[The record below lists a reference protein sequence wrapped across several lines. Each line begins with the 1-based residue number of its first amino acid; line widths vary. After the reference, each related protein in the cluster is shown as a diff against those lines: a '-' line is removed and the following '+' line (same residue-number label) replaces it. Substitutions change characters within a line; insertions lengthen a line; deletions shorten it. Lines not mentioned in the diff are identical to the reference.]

1 MFQEVEIQNLAV
13 SNVKVYQEIEYGHR
27 EMKADIDVRLSD
39 LIESIGQDVILDH
52 IGKQECM
59 DYFDLKENNE

>member
-1 MFQEVEIQNLAV
+1 MFEEVEIQNLAV
-13 SNVKVYQEIEYGHR
+13 SNVKVYQEIEYGRR

-52 IGKQECM
+52 IGKKECM
-59 DYFDLKENNE
+59 DYFDLEENDE